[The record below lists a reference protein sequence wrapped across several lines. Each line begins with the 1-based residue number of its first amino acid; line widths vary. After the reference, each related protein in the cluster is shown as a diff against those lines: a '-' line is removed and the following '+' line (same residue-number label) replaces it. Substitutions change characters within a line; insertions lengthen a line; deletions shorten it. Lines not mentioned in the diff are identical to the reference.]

1 MLSLLELAGY
11 IKFTDEE
18 ETVSRLYI
26 TATRSQLYSAIYG
39 ETEILFNQLLRQYTG
54 IFQEFVYIDEE
65 DIALRIGFPVKKIY
79 ETLIALNQRH
89 VIKYI
94 PRKRIPYITLTRPR
108 VEGKNVIIP
117 AHAYEERYTRQKR
130 RTDCVIQYIN
140 NSTDCRTAQ
149 LLKYFGE
156 KFDQK
161 CMNCDNCDSLS
172 GADTPSSVIDSI
184 YHDICSQLS
193 NGPKYGYELNLAI
206 YNPEDIEYVIRTMTE
221 NGELIQCGLQIKL
234 NK

>member
-1 MLSLLELAGY
+1 MGLAVFAIPIILGLGANIFILEYDFIASLLLASMYASYTLISYPIVARYGL
-11 IKFTDEE
+11 
-18 ETVSRLYI
+18 SRLRCVNFVVGGAMI
-26 TATRSQLYSAIYG
+26 T
-39 ETEILFNQLLRQYTG
+39 
-54 IFQEFVYIDEE
+54 D
-65 DIALRIGFPVKKIY
+65 
-79 ETLIALNQRH
+79 
-89 VIKYI
+89 
-94 PRKRIPYITLTRPR
+94 TLTLFVLAIVAGTFTGEADAWFVVFMLLKLLAIAAIIILLFPR
-108 VEGKNVIIP
+108 I
-117 AHAYEERYTRQKR
+117 ARYFFRNYN
-130 RTDCVIQYIN
+130 DSVIQYIN

-221 NGELIQCGLQIKL
+221 TGELIQCGLQIKL